1 KHLSKMVDVLVI
13 YLDCD
18 TNVLIDSC
26 IQTGHEILD
35 YTVHKHFYKFYF
47 DKSPMK
53 KISVDTTYTTPE
65 EIATDL
71 VQEGVLE

>member
-1 KHLSKMVDVLVI
+1 MEDVLVI

-18 TNVLIDSC
+18 TKVLIDRC

-35 YTVHKHFYKFYF
+35 YTLHKHFYKFYF

-53 KISVDTTYTTPE
+53 KIIVDTTYKTPE
-65 EIATDL
+65 EIANDL
-71 VQEGVLE
+71 VKEGVL